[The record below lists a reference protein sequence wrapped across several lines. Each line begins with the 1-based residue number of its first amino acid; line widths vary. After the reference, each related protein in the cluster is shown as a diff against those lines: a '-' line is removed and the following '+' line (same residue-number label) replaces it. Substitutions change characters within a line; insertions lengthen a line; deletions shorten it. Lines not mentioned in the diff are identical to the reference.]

1 MKNKYYYTVLP
12 YSYYRKN
19 RKYANGSF
27 MAAQDRAMKE
37 NFSNGAGF
45 SSVMGMLGGVSDI
58 IKSGVDNAQIA
69 DTTGLENSME
79 NMGKN
84 VEASSLDSL
93 MEQWGT
99 TSNIGNQ
106 YSWRDVRGKTDGELA
121 GSILGS
127 GLSGAAAGAS
137 AGPIGAIVGGAI
149 GLIGSGIGAAVG
161 RSKAE
166 RKAGQLNDMANEAN
180 LRQQLAFASNADSIM
195 DQQNLAAMSTL
206 AAHGG
211 KIFIKPSKRGTFTA
225 AAKKRGMGVQ
235 EFASRVLANKD
246 RYSSAMVKKA
256 NFARNFGG
264 HKKENGGY
272 NELSNIA
279 SDKGYFIRD
288 WLTQRLPIRTLNNRG
303 IEPIW
308 IDGNMPQVSESE
320 LNTSRYLLDS
330 DLNEMYK
337 IPEYETGS
345 KSKIF
350 PSIIGTEHIDDYG
363 LLDGLMTLDSFNEY
377 GAGRFNNNPYNN
389 TSPYILYNTEE
400 LSPAVIVHERTH
412 AVPSE
417 GPRKVIDNILTPSFK
432 GTPYLDGVERD
443 DYYDNSWEVYSRL
456 MEFRHNNNLDPNKEV
471 TLEDIKK
478 MRKNKDIKDYGILN
492 RYNDETLYR
501 LFNNVAQSNIGKDVS
516 HMARYGGHLKAEGG
530 NKQTAKNILKQQ
542 VSMLTGKSTPSEAD
556 TYNTLMSKVASEREN
571 YTSPIYENLYPQE
584 LADSIISPTSRY
596 VDSRRA
602 HKYRTAIR
610 KADSYMDLRNKGV
623 YNIDNDNHPLFEG
636 FDSKLAREI
645 DGYLDK
651 YGFTDAQRAAF
662 MANLWRENRFRNNH
676 RDTQIGA
683 VHGMFQ
689 FNDSKGEGG
698 SDTYT
703 RYLNWLKKN
712 NKKDTRKS
720 QTEFFVEEYMPGRPN
735 YKSIWMNPDATVE
748 ELSDYLIRDVYSP
761 SQREDPN
768 YYPRYRN
775 ASRALLHKR
784 ALGGPVTHGG
794 EFSNGITQIN
804 NGGLHEQNP
813 MEGVPMGIAPDGL
826 PNLVEEGEVI
836 FNDYVFSNRLRPKEK
851 DLEKMKLKK
860 FKNRTFAQIARSL
873 QKESEERPND
883 PISKNG
889 LEDSM
894 AKLTALQEMARAVE
908 GKQGANRLKACGGRK
923 YSGLFN
929 LDDDPQSKVRVYFP
943 PLSEVY
949 NPNGEIVELN
959 PVTVSAQ
966 RPSIPSVRGKAET
979 GVPLKDRV
987 RLRPAVPPR
996 LLTEINPVVDTLR
1009 TPRPEIRTGQTVAP
1023 DMDTYWA
1030 RQAASRGLPS
1040 ASRDVTPVFVQ
1051 SPQRPN
1057 IDKDILRSIDEG
1069 VVAAQIAAEDLGE
1082 VTNPDLNLSSEVKV
1096 DRMNVPDNTL
1106 PTGLRYAPVVGSLI
1120 GSIASAFAKPDY
1132 EHSNS
1137 LLEAASR
1144 QRPSRV
1150 RFRPVGN
1157 YMRYTPLNTSYMM
1170 NRLNAE
1176 TAGTRR
1182 ALENMSGGNAAAARN
1197 QLAALNRSSQDALGD
1212 AFIKAEQYNDNL
1224 KRQVEEFNRGT
1235 NMFNSQGAMQADS
1248 VNAQMQNAYDARR
1261 LAAIDQAM
1269 RMREAS
1275 DAALEQSRALNFTNL
1290 FDNLG
1295 DIGREN
1301 FSFNQ
1306 TRIPGLRYGYTDKD
1320 GNPVWLNS
1328 YGGMLTKRTGKRRRR

>member
-1 MKNKYYYTVLP
+1 MKNKHYYTVLP

-161 RSKAE
+161 RNKAE

-211 KIFIKPSKRGTFTA
+211 KIYIKPSKRGTFTA
-225 AAKKRGMGVQ
+225 AAKRRGLGVQ
-235 EFASRVLANKD
+235 EFASKVLANKD

-264 HKKENGGY
+264 HRKDEGGY
-272 NELSNIA
+272 KEQAKDILRKQVEGLKSKNSKNPRRVDFTTYSPLYDRSFIPENMSALQDSMINRGYPEPQRYTVLSNILHESGGDPNA
-279 SDKGYFIRD
+279 VDATGEFRGIAQWSKERYSKDLSFEEQITKLLNESEIPEQPYWSDGGGGKPYIGKLKDGYDKFWSTPHTDSAALYYTKGYIR
-288 WLTQRLPIRTLNNRG
+288 PA
-303 IEPIW
+303 E
-308 IDGNMPQVSESE
+308 E
-320 LNTSRYLLDS
+320 
-330 DLNEMYK
+330 K
-337 IPEYETGS
+337 
-345 KSKIF
+345 
-350 PSIIGTEHIDDYG
+350 
-363 LLDGLMTLDSFNEY
+363 
-377 GAGRFNNNPYNN
+377 ARFN
-389 TSPYILYNTEE
+389 
-400 LSPAVIVHERTH
+400 R
-412 AVPSE
+412 
-417 GPRKVIDNILTPSFK
+417 
-432 GTPYLDGVERD
+432 
-443 DYYDNSWEVYSRL
+443 
-456 MEFRHNNNLDPNKEV
+456 
-471 TLEDIKK
+471 
-478 MRKNKDIKDYGILN
+478 
-492 RYNDETLYR
+492 
-501 LFNNVAQSNIGKDVS
+501 
-516 HMARYGGHLKAEGG
+516 
-530 NKQTAKNILKQQ
+530 
-542 VSMLTGKSTPSEAD
+542 
-556 TYNTLMSKVASEREN
+556 
-571 YTSPIYENLYPQE
+571 
-584 LADSIISPTSRY
+584 
-596 VDSRRA
+596 
-602 HKYRTAIR
+602 
-610 KADSYMDLRNKGV
+610 
-623 YNIDNDNHPLFEG
+623 
-636 FDSKLAREI
+636 AREAVNMERYAKAH
-645 DGYLDK
+645 G
-651 YGFTDAQRAAF
+651 GF
-662 MANLWRENRFRNNH
+662 L
-676 RDTQIGA
+676 
-683 VHGMFQ
+683 
-689 FNDSKGEGG
+689 
-698 SDTYT
+698 
-703 RYLNWLKKN
+703 
-712 NKKDTRKS
+712 
-720 QTEFFVEEYMPGRPN
+720 
-735 YKSIWMNPDATVE
+735 
-748 ELSDYLIRDVYSP
+748 
-761 SQREDPN
+761 
-768 YYPRYRN
+768 
-775 ASRALLHKR
+775 
-784 ALGGPVTHGG
+784 THGG

-860 FKNRTFAQIARSL
+860 FKNRTFAQIAKSL

-894 AKLTALQEMARAVE
+894 AKLTALQEIARAVE

-966 RPSIPSVRGKAET
+966 RPSLPSVRGKAET

-987 RLRPAVPPR
+987 RLRPTVPPR
-996 LLTEINPVVDTLR
+996 LLTEINPVMDTLR

-1023 DMDTYWA
+1023 DIDTYWA

-1082 VTNPDLNLSSEVKV
+1082 VTNPNLNLSSEVKV

-1132 EHSNS
+1132 EHSDS

-1197 QLAALNRSSQDALGD
+1197 QLTALNRSSQDALGD

-1261 LAAIDQAM
+1261 LAAIEQAM

-1320 GNPVWLNS
+1320 GNTVWLNS
-1328 YGGMLTKRTGKRRRR
+1328 YGGILTKRTGKRRRR

>member
-1 MKNKYYYTVLP
+1 MKNKHYYTVLP

-45 SSVMGMLGGVSDI
+45 SSVMGMLGGASDI
-58 IKSGVDNAQIA
+58 LKTSVDLAQIA
-69 DTTGLENSME
+69 DTSETENAME
-79 NMGKN
+79 NMGTDVN
-84 VEASSLDSL
+84 ASSLDSL
-93 MEQWGT
+93 MEQWGVSANT
-99 TSNIGNQ
+99 GNS
-106 YSWRDVRGKTDGELA
+106 YTWRDVRGKSDGELA
-121 GSILGS
+121 GGILGA
-127 GLSGAAAGAS
+127 GLSGATAGAA

-211 KIFIKPSKRGTFTA
+211 KIYIKPSKRGTFTA
-225 AAKKRGMGVQ
+225 AAKRRGLGVQ
-235 EFASRVLANKD
+235 EFASKVLANKD

-264 HKKENGGY
+264 HRKDEGGY
-272 NELSNIA
+272 KEQAKDILRKQVEGLKSKNSKNPRRVDFTTYSPLYDRSFIPENMSALQDSMINRGYPEPQRYTVLSNILHESGGDPNA
-279 SDKGYFIRD
+279 VDATGEFRGIAQWSKERYSKDLSFEEQITKLLNESEIPEQPYWSDGGGGKPYIGKLKDGYDKFWSTPHTDSAALYYTKGYIR
-288 WLTQRLPIRTLNNRG
+288 PA
-303 IEPIW
+303 E
-308 IDGNMPQVSESE
+308 E
-320 LNTSRYLLDS
+320 
-330 DLNEMYK
+330 K
-337 IPEYETGS
+337 
-345 KSKIF
+345 
-350 PSIIGTEHIDDYG
+350 
-363 LLDGLMTLDSFNEY
+363 
-377 GAGRFNNNPYNN
+377 ARFN
-389 TSPYILYNTEE
+389 
-400 LSPAVIVHERTH
+400 R
-412 AVPSE
+412 
-417 GPRKVIDNILTPSFK
+417 
-432 GTPYLDGVERD
+432 
-443 DYYDNSWEVYSRL
+443 
-456 MEFRHNNNLDPNKEV
+456 
-471 TLEDIKK
+471 
-478 MRKNKDIKDYGILN
+478 
-492 RYNDETLYR
+492 
-501 LFNNVAQSNIGKDVS
+501 
-516 HMARYGGHLKAEGG
+516 
-530 NKQTAKNILKQQ
+530 
-542 VSMLTGKSTPSEAD
+542 
-556 TYNTLMSKVASEREN
+556 
-571 YTSPIYENLYPQE
+571 
-584 LADSIISPTSRY
+584 
-596 VDSRRA
+596 
-602 HKYRTAIR
+602 
-610 KADSYMDLRNKGV
+610 
-623 YNIDNDNHPLFEG
+623 
-636 FDSKLAREI
+636 AREAVNMERYAKAH
-645 DGYLDK
+645 G
-651 YGFTDAQRAAF
+651 GF
-662 MANLWRENRFRNNH
+662 L
-676 RDTQIGA
+676 
-683 VHGMFQ
+683 
-689 FNDSKGEGG
+689 
-698 SDTYT
+698 
-703 RYLNWLKKN
+703 
-712 NKKDTRKS
+712 
-720 QTEFFVEEYMPGRPN
+720 
-735 YKSIWMNPDATVE
+735 
-748 ELSDYLIRDVYSP
+748 
-761 SQREDPN
+761 
-768 YYPRYRN
+768 
-775 ASRALLHKR
+775 
-784 ALGGPVTHGG
+784 THGG

-860 FKNRTFAQIARSL
+860 FKNRTFAQIAKSL

-894 AKLTALQEMARAVE
+894 AKLTALQEITRAVE

-929 LDDDPQSKVRVYFP
+929 LDDDPQSKV
-943 PLSEVY
+943 
-949 NPNGEIVELN
+949 
-959 PVTVSAQ
+959 
-966 RPSIPSVRGKAET
+966 
-979 GVPLKDRV
+979 
-987 RLRPAVPPR
+987 
-996 LLTEINPVVDTLR
+996 
-1009 TPRPEIRTGQTVAP
+1009 
-1023 DMDTYWA
+1023 
-1030 RQAASRGLPS
+1030 
-1040 ASRDVTPVFVQ
+1040 
-1051 SPQRPN
+1051 
-1057 IDKDILRSIDEG
+1057 
-1069 VVAAQIAAEDLGE
+1069 
-1082 VTNPDLNLSSEVKV
+1082 TNPDLNLSSEVKV
-1096 DRMNVPDNTL
+1096 DRMDVPDNAL

-1120 GSIASAFAKPDY
+1120 GSIASAFARPDY

-1182 ALENMSGGNAAAARN
+1182 ALENMSRGNAAAARN
-1197 QLAALNRSSQDALGD
+1197 QLTALNRSSQDALGD

-1261 LAAIDQAM
+1261 LAAIEQAM

-1320 GNPVWLNS
+1320 GNTVWLNS
-1328 YGGMLTKRTGKRRRR
+1328 YGGILTKRTGKRRRR

>member
-12 YSYYRKN
+12 YSYYRRN
-19 RKYANGSF
+19 RKYAKGSF
-27 MAAQDRAMKE
+27 MVAQDRAMKE

-127 GLSGAAAGAS
+127 GLSGAAAGAA
-137 AGPIGAIVGGAI
+137 AGPIGAIVGGAV

-161 RSKAE
+161 RNKAE
-166 RKAGQLNDMANEAN
+166 RKAGQLNDMADEAN

-211 KIFIKPSKRGTFTA
+211 KIYIKPSKRGTFTA
-225 AAKKRGMGVQ
+225 AAKRRGLGVQ
-235 EFASRVLANKD
+235 EFASKVLANKEN
-246 RYSSAMVKKA
+246 YSPAMVKKA
-256 NFARNFGG
+256 NFAKNFGG
-264 HKKENGGY
+264 HRKDEGGY
-272 NELSNIA
+272 KEQAKDILKEQVDGLKSKNSKNPRRVDFTTYNPLYDRSFIPKNMSALQDSMINRGYPEPQRYTVLSNILHESGGDPNA
-279 SDKGYFIRD
+279 IDATGKFRGIAQWSKERYPEDLSFEEQITKLLNESEIPKQPYWSDGGGGKPYIGKLKDGYDKFWSTPYTDSAALYYTKGYIR
-288 WLTQRLPIRTLNNRG
+288 PA
-303 IEPIW
+303 E
-308 IDGNMPQVSESE
+308 E
-320 LNTSRYLLDS
+320 
-330 DLNEMYK
+330 K
-337 IPEYETGS
+337 
-345 KSKIF
+345 
-350 PSIIGTEHIDDYG
+350 
-363 LLDGLMTLDSFNEY
+363 
-377 GAGRFNNNPYNN
+377 ARFN
-389 TSPYILYNTEE
+389 
-400 LSPAVIVHERTH
+400 R
-412 AVPSE
+412 
-417 GPRKVIDNILTPSFK
+417 
-432 GTPYLDGVERD
+432 
-443 DYYDNSWEVYSRL
+443 
-456 MEFRHNNNLDPNKEV
+456 
-471 TLEDIKK
+471 
-478 MRKNKDIKDYGILN
+478 
-492 RYNDETLYR
+492 
-501 LFNNVAQSNIGKDVS
+501 
-516 HMARYGGHLKAEGG
+516 
-530 NKQTAKNILKQQ
+530 
-542 VSMLTGKSTPSEAD
+542 
-556 TYNTLMSKVASEREN
+556 
-571 YTSPIYENLYPQE
+571 
-584 LADSIISPTSRY
+584 
-596 VDSRRA
+596 
-602 HKYRTAIR
+602 
-610 KADSYMDLRNKGV
+610 
-623 YNIDNDNHPLFEG
+623 
-636 FDSKLAREI
+636 AREAVNMEKHAKAH
-645 DGYLDK
+645 G
-651 YGFTDAQRAAF
+651 GF
-662 MANLWRENRFRNNH
+662 L
-676 RDTQIGA
+676 
-683 VHGMFQ
+683 
-689 FNDSKGEGG
+689 
-698 SDTYT
+698 
-703 RYLNWLKKN
+703 
-712 NKKDTRKS
+712 
-720 QTEFFVEEYMPGRPN
+720 
-735 YKSIWMNPDATVE
+735 
-748 ELSDYLIRDVYSP
+748 
-761 SQREDPN
+761 
-768 YYPRYRN
+768 
-775 ASRALLHKR
+775 
-784 ALGGPVTHGG
+784 THGG

-804 NGGLHEQNP
+804 NGGVHEQNP

-836 FNDYVFSNRLRPKEK
+836 FNDYVFSNRLKPDRK
-851 DLEKMKLKK
+851 DLERMRLKK
-860 FKNRTFAQIARSL
+860 YNNKTFAQIARNL

-894 AKLTALQEMARAVE
+894 AKLTTLQEMARAVE

-923 YSGLFN
+923 YSGLFD
-929 LDDDPQSKVRVYFP
+929 LDDDPQS
-943 PLSEVY
+943 
-949 NPNGEIVELN
+949 
-959 PVTVSAQ
+959 
-966 RPSIPSVRGKAET
+966 
-979 GVPLKDRV
+979 
-987 RLRPAVPPR
+987 
-996 LLTEINPVVDTLR
+996 
-1009 TPRPEIRTGQTVAP
+1009 
-1023 DMDTYWA
+1023 
-1030 RQAASRGLPS
+1030 
-1040 ASRDVTPVFVQ
+1040 
-1051 SPQRPN
+1051 
-1057 IDKDILRSIDEG
+1057 
-1069 VVAAQIAAEDLGE
+1069 
-1082 VTNPDLNLSSEVKV
+1082 
-1096 DRMNVPDNTL
+1096 NVPDNTL
-1106 PTGLRYAPVVGSLI
+1106 PTGLRYAPAVGSLI
-1120 GSIASAFAKPDY
+1120 GSIASALAKPDY

-1197 QLAALNRSSQDALGD
+1197 QLTALNRSSQDALGD

-1248 VNAQMQNAYDARR
+1248 ANAQMQNAYDARR
-1261 LAAIDQAM
+1261 LAAIEQAM

-1320 GNPVWLNS
+1320 GNTVWLNS